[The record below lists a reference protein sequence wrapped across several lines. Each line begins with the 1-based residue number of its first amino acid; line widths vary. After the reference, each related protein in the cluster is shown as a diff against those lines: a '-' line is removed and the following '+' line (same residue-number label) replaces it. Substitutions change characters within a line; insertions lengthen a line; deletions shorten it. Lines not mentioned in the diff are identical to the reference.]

1 MKCKN
6 IENEIKKNL
15 KLLSFF
21 ELDIL
26 ILKKYFIS
34 KF

>member
-1 MKCKN
+1 MKYKN
-6 IENEIKKNL
+6 IENEIKK
-15 KLLSFF
+15 KYEIIF